1 VSLTNDFQN
10 SQLVVTINDS
20 IIFKNGTNIL
30 RTVICTPGA
39 KVIFLINAMLT
50 TKGIS
55 NGIVGIII
63 SVNANGKVK
72 AVFPTKNGIEVR
84 ASNITLL

>member
-1 VSLTNDFQN
+1 MP
-10 SQLVVTINDS
+10 
-20 IIFKNGTNIL
+20 

-39 KVIFLINAMLT
+39 KVMFLINVILV

-55 NGIVGIII
+55 NRTVGIII
-63 SVNANGKVK
+63 SVNINGKVE
-72 AVFPTKNGIEVR
+72 AAFPTKNGIEVR